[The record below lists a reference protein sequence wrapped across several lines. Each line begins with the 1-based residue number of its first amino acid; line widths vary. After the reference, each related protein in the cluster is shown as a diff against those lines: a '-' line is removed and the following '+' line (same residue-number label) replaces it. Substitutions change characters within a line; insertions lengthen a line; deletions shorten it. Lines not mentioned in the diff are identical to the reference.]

1 MKRVYEEAA
10 MYVRWIV
17 AAIAA
22 LIVTLPAL
30 LASVD

>member
-17 AAIAA
+17 AAIAT